1 MDIIGYALSKKI
13 AEHAVSGVQSM
24 SVEGQNLII
33 NTKDSG
39 VLTMT
44 FPTPK
49 DGVSVTDIDVNAN
62 NQIVFTMSDGNEFI
76 SGKIPT
82 VKGEPG
88 FSPTIIEN
96 ADNTD
101 KIYKLDITT
110 ADSTFTTPNLKG
122 ADGQGGT
129 GGGEANIIDSISVN
143 GVNITP
149 DENKNVDI
157 KVPSIEG
164 LTKDADLAIVAKSGS
179 YNDLNDKPSIP
190 TVTDE
195 YNAES
200 SEAASGKAIN
210 QAMSTLKG
218 LPKPY
223 FVFVDDDGKENFKTL
238 YTDIL
243 QPRGIVGGLS
253 IVFSSYTIDANKY
266 LTQNE
271 INEYSDLGWDILCH
285 STDLNSLT
293 IDTAD
298 AVLNYCDN
306 RIAYYGF
313 KKSNIF
319 VYPNGNE
326 GDSKIAIE
334 EKVAKHFKYAFNI
347 NYSHNCPVNIPLQ
360 NRMDIGRI
368 IIPRAS
374 EITAEMKAYYK
385 NLIDKTINENKLMII
400 GTHSDKSDYTYLTE
414 LLDYILNQGY
424 SFTSPVKAL
433 SEIDEYRFQN
443 KLIPGDNISITP
455 DNIISASFTESDPT
469 VPSHVKSITAKN
481 ISDWNN
487 KSDFSGSY
495 NDLVDTPAIPSI
507 EGLAKTEDIP
517 TTLPAN
523 GGNSD
528 TVNNHTIESD
538 VPTDAVF
545 TDTIYD
551 DTEVKESIEELSSNL
566 DTLEYSEI
574 AGGKNLANINDFK
587 LLTTNP
593 SRYGYEWINM
603 KGGTYTFNITNGNNI
618 LYIGYKH
625 NGEFVNPSS
634 VMNNSK
640 VQIITISDGDDI
652 VIWYENGVTENTV
665 TSLQLEVGGVATEY
679 EPYIPSIK
687 MLNKSLN
694 NYALKSLYSD
704 TTINIGR
711 LANSTVGKY
720 SIAEGQ
726 NTTASGDS
734 SHAEGSRTTA
744 SGNFSHAEGDRTTA
758 SNDYS
763 HAEGFST
770 IASGYASH
778 AEGEST
784 TASGDFSH
792 AEGSMT
798 TAEGIYSH
806 AEGNNTIANG
816 ESQHVQ
822 GKYNIADKTSAF
834 IIGNG
839 SSDNARSNAA
849 KIDWNG
855 NLEVAGNLKDGS
867 GNTLNNMMS
876 KTNPTGTG
884 SFSLN
889 RKANTTIGDNS
900 FAEGDNTTASG
911 YFSHAEGDS
920 TTASEYASHAEGDS
934 TTASGYASHAE
945 GEMTTASGHAS
956 HAEGWEITASG
967 ANSHAEGNNTTASG
981 DYSHAEGKS
990 TTASA
995 SYTHSE
1001 GVNTSA
1007 IGQGSHAEGSNLEK
1021 NRYNEIVFENPRK
1034 VEIYDG
1040 ATGDFINITVAGS
1053 QAFGLNSHAEGC
1065 STLAYGKNSHTEG
1078 YHSVAQANESHAE
1091 GCGSEALE
1099 MFSHAEG
1106 YETKAKGSASHT
1118 EGYITTAS
1126 GSYSHAEGYITTA
1139 SNLASHVSG
1148 KYNAAMTT
1156 GGASGN
1162 TTGTAFVIGNGTGT
1176 SALSNAFSVQFNGIV
1191 KAKST
1196 ITASTTADYAE
1207 FFEWLDKNPNE
1218 EDRVGH
1224 FVTLDGDKIK
1234 IATSED
1240 DYILGI
1246 VSGEPF
1252 VLGNG
1257 DCDTWN
1263 GMYLHDEFR
1272 RTIYEPAPK
1281 MIEILDSE
1289 GNPTGEYEEVEGE
1302 YEGTRPVL
1310 NPNYDQTKQY
1320 ISRFDRAEWS
1330 PVGMLGV
1337 LAVLHDGTAEVNGYV
1352 TVNNEG
1358 IATKCTRDTRNSYRV
1373 IKKVSDKVVE
1383 VIFR

>member
-1 MDIIGYALSKKI
+1 MDIISYALCKKI

-24 SVEGQNLII
+24 SIEGQNLII

-62 NQIVFTMSDGNEFI
+62 NQIVFAMSDGTEFI

-88 FSPTIIEN
+88 FSPIITEN

-129 GGGEANIIDSISVN
+129 GSGEANIIDSISVN
-143 GVNITP
+143 GVNVAP

-157 KVPSIEG
+157 NIPSIEG
-164 LTKDADLAIVAKSGS
+164 LATETYVDNKIADYTKTADLADVAKSGN
-179 YNDLNDKPSIP
+179 YEDLSNKPAIP

-238 YTDIL
+238 YADIL

-253 IVFSSYTIDANKY
+253 IVFSSYTIDASKY

-271 INEYSDLGWDILCH
+271 INEYSNLGWDVLCH

-306 RIAYYGF
+306 RIAHYGF

-326 GDSKIAIE
+326 GDNKIAIE

-347 NYSHNCPVNIPLQ
+347 NYSHNCPANIPLQ

-368 IIPRAS
+368 VIPRAS
-374 EITAEMKAYYK
+374 EITAEIKAYYK

-400 GTHSDKSDYTYLTE
+400 STHSDKSDYTYLTE

-433 SEIDEYRFQN
+433 SDIDEYRFQN

-469 VPSHVKSITAKN
+469 VPSHVKSITVKN

-495 NDLVDTPAIPSI
+495 NDLIDTPAIPSI

-517 TTLPAN
+517 TSLPAD
-523 GGNSD
+523 GGNSA
-528 TVNNHTIESD
+528 TVNNHTVETN
-538 VPTDAVF
+538 VPADAVF
-545 TDTIYD
+545 TDTVYD
-551 DTEVKESIEELSSNL
+551 DTEVQKRISDNGYGEV
-566 DTLEYSEI
+566 
-574 AGGKNLANINDFK
+574 AGGKNLLNPDKTMIGELMEGIVSSGRHYISDYISIKSDTSYSISNCTQTSNEIAWYTSDKTYISRSFGTPVVSPSNASYVRIEYTDNINA
-587 LLTTNP
+587 
-593 SRYGYEWINM
+593 
-603 KGGTYTFNITNGNNI
+603 
-618 LYIGYKH
+618 
-625 NGEFVNPSS
+625 
-634 VMNNSK
+634 
-640 VQIITISDGDDI
+640 
-652 VIWYENGVTENTV
+652 
-665 TSLQLEVGGVATEY
+665 QLEEGSVATEY
-679 EPYIPSIK
+679 EPYFSSNK
-687 MLNKSLN
+687 MLAEEKADKSETTVNLLKSKLQTTTNNGITCTYNGDGTYTLNGTAVSTAYFRIQGITALAQRTTNKTYKLVGCPTGGINKYDLRYEINGSIANGGGKDFGDGVIIKNDKINSTDITSAEIIIAVMKDIIVNNLVFKPMLTTNLDATYDDFVPYTGDTGKLNSDVANIKNDLN
-694 NYALKSLYSD
+694 NYALKSLYGN
-704 TTINIGR
+704 TTINVGR
-711 LANSTVGKY
+711 LANSAVGIC
-720 SIAEGQ
+720 STAEGFITTASGYYSHAEGS
-726 NTTASGDS
+726 NTTASGSS
-734 SHAEGSRTTA
+734 SHVEGY
-744 SGNFSHAEGDRTTA
+744 E
-758 SNDYS
+758 
-763 HAEGFST
+763 
-770 IASGYASH
+770 
-778 AEGEST
+778 
-784 TASGDFSH
+784 
-792 AEGSMT
+792 
-798 TAEGIYSH
+798 
-806 AEGNNTIANG
+806 
-816 ESQHVQ
+816 
-822 GKYNIADKTSAF
+822 
-834 IIGNG
+834 
-839 SSDNARSNAA
+839 
-849 KIDWNG
+849 
-855 NLEVAGNLKDGS
+855 
-867 GNTLNNMMS
+867 
-876 KTNPTGTG
+876 
-884 SFSLN
+884 
-889 RKANTTIGDNS
+889 
-900 FAEGDNTTASG
+900 TTASG
-911 YFSHAEGDS
+911 YS
-920 TTASEYASHAEGDS
+920 
-934 TTASGYASHAE
+934 
-945 GEMTTASGHAS
+945 
-956 HAEGWEITASG
+956 
-967 ANSHAEGNNTTASG
+967 SHAEGNNTTASG
-981 DYSHAEGKS
+981 YSSHAEGNNTTASNSSSHAEGYSNDIITKIISGYSTSTSNDDIISAWKTKKFSVAHGAYSHVEGENCLALGSVSHAEGLS
-990 TTASA
+990 TTASGY
-995 SYTHSE
+995 S
-1001 GVNTSA
+1001 
-1007 IGQGSHAEGSNLEK
+1007 SHAEGS
-1021 NRYNEIVFENPRK
+1021 
-1034 VEIYDG
+1034 G
-1040 ATGDFINITVAGS
+1040 
-1053 QAFGLNSHAEGC
+1053 
-1065 STLAYGKNSHTEG
+1065 
-1078 YHSVAQANESHAE
+1078 
-1091 GCGSEALE
+1091 
-1099 MFSHAEG
+1099 
-1106 YETKAKGSASHT
+1106 TKA
-1118 EGYITTAS
+1118 
-1126 GSYSHAEGYITTA
+1126 
-1139 SNLASHVSG
+1139 SNYASHVSG
-1148 KYNAAMTT
+1148 KFNVAMTT
-1156 GGASGN
+1156 GGNISN
-1162 TTGTAFVIGNGTGT
+1162 TTGTAFVIGNG
-1176 SALSNAFSVQFNGIV
+1176 SPLVLSNAFSVQFNGTV
-1191 KAKST
+1191 KAQST

-1207 FFEWLDKNPNE
+1207 FFEWLDENPNN

-1263 GMYLHDEFR
+1263 GMFLHDEFR
-1272 RTIYEPAPK
+1272 RTMYEPAPK

-1289 GNPTGEYEEVEGE
+1289 GNPTGEYKEVEGE

-1310 NPNYDQTKQY
+1310 NPNYDPTQEY

-1352 TVNNEG
+1352 TVNNQG

>member
-1 MDIIGYALSKKI
+1 M
-13 AEHAVSGVQSM
+13 
-24 SVEGQNLII
+24 
-33 NTKDSG
+33 
-39 VLTMT
+39 
-44 FPTPK
+44 
-49 DGVSVTDIDVNAN
+49 
-62 NQIVFTMSDGNEFI
+62 
-76 SGKIPT
+76 
-82 VKGEPG
+82 
-88 FSPTIIEN
+88 
-96 ADNTD
+96 
-101 KIYKLDITT
+101 
-110 ADSTFTTPNLKG
+110 
-122 ADGQGGT
+122 
-129 GGGEANIIDSISVN
+129 
-143 GVNITP
+143 
-149 DENKNVDI
+149 
-157 KVPSIEG
+157 
-164 LTKDADLAIVAKSGS
+164 
-179 YNDLNDKPSIP
+179 
-190 TVTDE
+190 
-195 YNAES
+195 
-200 SEAASGKAIN
+200 
-210 QAMSTLKG
+210 
-218 LPKPY
+218 
-223 FVFVDDDGKENFKTL
+223 
-238 YTDIL
+238 
-243 QPRGIVGGLS
+243 
-253 IVFSSYTIDANKY
+253 
-266 LTQNE
+266 
-271 INEYSDLGWDILCH
+271 
-285 STDLNSLT
+285 
-293 IDTAD
+293 
-298 AVLNYCDN
+298 LNYCDN

-319 VYPNGNE
+319 VYTNGNE
-326 GDSKIAIE
+326 GDNKIAIE

-400 GTHSDKSDYTYLTE
+400 STHSDKSDYTYLTE

-551 DTEVKESIEELSSNL
+551 DTEVKESIEELNSNL

-634 VMNNSK
+634 VVNNSK

-726 NTTASGDS
+726 
-734 SHAEGSRTTA
+734 
-744 SGNFSHAEGDRTTA
+744 
-758 SNDYS
+758 
-763 HAEGFST
+763 
-770 IASGYASH
+770 
-778 AEGEST
+778 
-784 TASGDFSH
+784 
-792 AEGSMT
+792 
-798 TAEGIYSH
+798 
-806 AEGNNTIANG
+806 
-816 ESQHVQ
+816 
-822 GKYNIADKTSAF
+822 
-834 IIGNG
+834 
-839 SSDNARSNAA
+839 
-849 KIDWNG
+849 
-855 NLEVAGNLKDGS
+855 
-867 GNTLNNMMS
+867 
-876 KTNPTGTG
+876 
-884 SFSLN
+884 
-889 RKANTTIGDNS
+889 
-900 FAEGDNTTASG
+900 
-911 YFSHAEGDS
+911 
-920 TTASEYASHAEGDS
+920 S
-934 TTASGYASHAE
+934 TTASGYSSHAE
-945 GEMTTASGHAS
+945 GEYTKASGNTS
-956 HAEGWEITASG
+956 HAEGTGTEASG
-967 ANSHAEGNNTTASG
+967 ESSHAEGFITKASG
-981 DYSHAEGKS
+981 NTSHAEG
-990 TTASA
+990 TGTEASNFA
-995 SYTHSE
+995 
-1001 GVNTSA
+1001 
-1007 IGQGSHAEGSNLEK
+1007 SHA
-1021 NRYNEIVFENPRK
+1021 
-1034 VEIYDG
+1034 
-1040 ATGDFINITVAGS
+1040 
-1053 QAFGLNSHAEGC
+1053 
-1065 STLAYGKNSHTEG
+1065 
-1078 YHSVAQANESHAE
+1078 
-1091 GCGSEALE
+1091 
-1099 MFSHAEG
+1099 
-1106 YETKAKGSASHT
+1106 
-1118 EGYITTAS
+1118 
-1126 GSYSHAEGYITTA
+1126 
-1139 SNLASHVSG
+1139 SG
-1148 KYNAAMTT
+1148 KYNTAMTT
-1156 GGASGN
+1156 GGASSN
-1162 TTGTAFVIGNGTGT
+1162 TTGTAFVIGNGTSS
-1176 SALSNAFSVQFNGIV
+1176 SALSNAFSVQYSGIV